1 MDDRFVVLLFCFV
14 FTIGSNV
21 GFRLNGLI
29 PTPQSG
35 SFPHVCVLAC
45 LQAQTDTGLDN
56 YLHVMLDVRKPK

>member
-1 MDDRFVVLLFCFV
+1 MAELLV
-14 FTIGSNV
+14 TIGSNV

-56 YLHVMLDVRKPK
+56 YLHVMLDVRISPSKIISI